1 MFEAVCNSTFSV
13 LTSQC
18 LDEVT
23 TGHFGLVTTV
33 EPDTL
38 KFIDILHNHKENS
51 VSQGVKS
58 RHLSEEQKQ
67 D

>member
-1 MFEAVCNSTFSV
+1 MSV
-13 LTSQC
+13 LTSQNQC

-23 TGHFGLVTTV
+23 TVHFGLVTTV

-38 KFIDILHNHKENS
+38 KFIDILHNQMENL
-51 VSQGVKS
+51 VSQGGGF